1 MFLVLLILLIWISN
15 IFLLVQKNTPQ
26 TMVQEVLFK
35 QDLDLNKNK
44 TVEILNWDELE
55 EKEQFYESLS
65 LKKIENLYLYLN
77 LYQLN
82 KIANNQENKDKYLD
96 LAKNINPQ
104 IKE

>member
-1 MFLVLLILLIWISN
+1 
-15 IFLLVQKNTPQ
+15 
-26 TMVQEVLFK
+26 MVQEVLFE
-35 QDLDLNKNK
+35 QNLDLNKNR

-82 KIANNQENKDKYLD
+82 KIANNQENKDKYLN